1 MATTKEHM
9 IQYCKD
15 HNFKLREEDFD
26 GSIHQYSK
34 YLSKT
39 ILLFIGV
46 SDTMLNVGIIVLDT
60 QQQVYKKDTTL
71 PLTLIEPSYWRLH
84 LSTMV
89 HDVVAAVFDEM
100 TGLGFNPKK

>member
-1 MATTKEHM
+1 MATTKEHI

-46 SDTMLNVGIIVLDT
+46 DRKS
-60 QQQVYKKDTTL
+60 
-71 PLTLIEPSYWRLH
+71 
-84 LSTMV
+84 
-89 HDVVAAVFDEM
+89 VV
-100 TGLGFNPKK
+100 

>member
-1 MATTKEHM
+1 MATTKEHI

-46 SDTMLNVGIIVLDT
+46 SDTMF
-60 QQQVYKKDTTL
+60 
-71 PLTLIEPSYWRLH
+71 
-84 LSTMV
+84 

>member
-1 MATTKEHM
+1 MATTKEHI

-39 ILLFIGV
+39 ILLLIGV

-71 PLTLIEPSYWRLH
+71 PLTLIEPSYWRLP
-84 LSTMV
+84 LSAKV
-89 HDVVAAVFDEM
+89 YAVVAA
-100 TGLGFNPKK
+100 GFLVQSGVRF

>member
-1 MATTKEHM
+1 MATTKEHI

-26 GSIHQYSK
+26 GSIYQYSK

-46 SDTMLNVGIIVLDT
+46 SDTMLNVGIDR
-60 QQQVYKKDTTL
+60 K
-71 PLTLIEPSYWRLH
+71 S
-84 LSTMV
+84 
-89 HDVVAAVFDEM
+89 VV
-100 TGLGFNPKK
+100 

>member
-1 MATTKEHM
+1 MEAK
-9 IQYCKD
+9 
-15 HNFKLREEDFD
+15 
-26 GSIHQYSK
+26 
-34 YLSKT
+34 
-39 ILLFIGV
+39 
-46 SDTMLNVGIIVLDT
+46 LNVGIIVLDT